1 MRELDLVELAELSD
15 NQVQRRL
22 ETLII
27 PNREQGHPI
36 DLLVREI
43 FSLVPSLLPAPQHV
57 IWLNVP
63 SNIREQI
70 REDYIK
76 QYTAALD
83 RMTES
88 MAAEERDQL
97 RRDMA
102 EFIRE
107 QLRPLFNPAARV
119 TQAERQEMLNAI
131 SARSVELLRTVL
143 GELDLDAV
151 EEMLNDQVARAVD
164 DWRAAIGVQDLGRY
178 QRSLMLHTIDQ
189 EWQQYLTA
197 MEDLRQGIGL
207 QAIGQRD
214 PLVQYQTAGYRM
226 FQELLDNIDQ
236 NVVRNFFRQLP
247 AYRQQ
252 IATYQTEQ
260 ARREQATRS
269 GYELT
274 QGNRPT
280 QNTRGQTLRR
290 KLPKVGR
297 NDPCP
302 CGSGKKYK
310 HCHGRTEATGETA
323 DALVAEGDATA
334 AAASPA
340 MVGQGAAA
348 QPAAKGRSVPAEQG
362 GQKPARGRATP
373 SSGQSSPQRGRK
385 VTKK

>member
-1 MRELDLVELAELSD
+1 
-15 NQVQRRL
+15 
-22 ETLII
+22 
-27 PNREQGHPI
+27 
-36 DLLVREI
+36 
-43 FSLVPSLLPAPQHV
+43 
-57 IWLNVP
+57 
-63 SNIREQI
+63 
-70 REDYIK
+70 
-76 QYTAALD
+76 
-83 RMTES
+83 
-88 MAAEERDQL
+88 
-97 RRDMA
+97 
-102 EFIRE
+102 
-107 QLRPLFNPAARV
+107 
-119 TQAERQEMLNAI
+119 
-131 SARSVELLRTVL
+131 
-143 GELDLDAV
+143 
-151 EEMLNDQVARAVD
+151 
-164 DWRAAIGVQDLGRY
+164 
-178 QRSLMLHTIDQ
+178 MLHTIDQ

-260 ARREQATRS
+260 ARREQVTRS

-274 QGNRPT
+274 RGNRPA
-280 QNTRGQTLRR
+280 QNTKGQTLRR

-323 DALVAEGDATA
+323 DALVAEGDSTTA
-334 AAASPA
+334 AADPA
-340 MVGQGAAA
+340 MVGQAAAA